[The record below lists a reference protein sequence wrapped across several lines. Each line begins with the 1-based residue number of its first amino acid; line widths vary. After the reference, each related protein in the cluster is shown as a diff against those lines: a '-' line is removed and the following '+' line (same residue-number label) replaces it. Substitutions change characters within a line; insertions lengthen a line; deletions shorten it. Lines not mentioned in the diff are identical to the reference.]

1 MTQENIVEEVR
12 IRVIRN
18 FMDLFILDTLKNREM
33 SGYDFISLIHRKFD
47 VLVSSG
53 TVYTL
58 LYSMERKGLI
68 KGQNFDRKRVYTL
81 TEKGK
86 ESIQQVE
93 KSNGAIQVVLKNL
106 VVM

>member
-1 MTQENIVEEVR
+1 MAQDNIVEEVR
-12 IRVIRN
+12 VRVIRN
-18 FMDLFILDTLKNREM
+18 FMDLFILDVLKSREM
-33 SGYDFISLIHRKFD
+33 SGYDFISLIHRRFD

-68 KGQNFDRKRVYTL
+68 KGRSVDRKRVYTL

-86 ESIQQVE
+86 KSIQQVE

-106 VVM
+106 IVM